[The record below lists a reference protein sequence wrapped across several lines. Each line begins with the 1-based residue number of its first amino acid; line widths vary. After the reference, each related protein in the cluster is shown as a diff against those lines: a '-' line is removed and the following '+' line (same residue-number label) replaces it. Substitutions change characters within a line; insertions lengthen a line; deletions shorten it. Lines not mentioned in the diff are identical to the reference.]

1 MSEFI
6 LEYKDIYLKYKNTN
20 TNTLKDIS
28 FKIKEGEFITIIGN
42 SGSGKTTLI
51 KLVNRLLV
59 ASQGVILLKGED
71 ILKKD
76 VFELRRNIG
85 YVIQQI
91 GLFPH
96 MTIGENI
103 AIMPT
108 IMKKDKKE
116 TSERVIELLEL
127 MQLPTDK
134 EFVNR
139 HPWQLSGGQQQRV
152 GLARALCAN
161 PEILIMDEPFGAL
174 DVVTRKELQKE
185 LLSIQRSFNKTIMFV
200 THDLKEAVSMGDRVM
215 VINDGQIQQFD
226 TPKELVLNPA
236 NESVANLFAAD
247 TIVKKLQFF
256 NVRDFSELIKPSTED
271 TYPRITLDDPMEIV
285 TNHVLLGNRYLCIY
299 DEDEHLGNID
309 CNLLQTI
316 GA

>member
-1 MSEFI
+1 LSEFI